1 ADAAV
6 RLALQHSPAL
16 QALLA
21 ESWAR
26 QSANAAAAALPN
38 PLLRLER
45 AVQGDVVELTRG
57 ISFGLLELL
66 TLPLRQ
72 QAAQQNQAAEQL
84 QLAQQVLLHAQATRQ
99 QWVRAVAAAQ
109 SEHHLAEAAEAA
121 QTGAELARRLEQAGN
136 SSRWQRLREEASA
149 AEARGA
155 LARARHTTLAERE
168 ALIRLLGLDAAQAA
182 RLQLP
187 ATLSPVP
194 EQEPLPTGN
203 DAAPLDATARLDLL
217 LARARWQQAGGERSA
232 DAVASWTDV
241 ELGLSQTRSSD
252 APDKRAVE
260 LGVRLPLFDL
270 GSARRQARN
279 ATERAAAE
287 RVAQAERDA
296 ASQLREQA
304 GALRAAWSLARQQLD
319 EQLPRQQQLTEETL
333 LRYNGMLISVFEL
346 LAQARNQ
353 AASTA
358 AAIDAQRDYW
368 LADAAWQSARIGV
381 PASSS
386 LGNAPAATSARD
398 SGGH

>member
-1 ADAAV
+1 MSMIKPIPALARRGPLALACASMLLLGACASVDPDAATGPARQWAERHAGTAVQLQATTPALPAEALAQPLTADAAV

-45 AVQGDVVELTRG
+45 AVQGDAVELTRG
-57 ISFGLLELL
+57 LSFGLLELL

-155 LARARHTTLAERE
+155 LARARHTTL
-168 ALIRLLGLDAAQAA
+168 
-182 RLQLP
+182 
-187 ATLSPVP
+187 
-194 EQEPLPTGN
+194 
-203 DAAPLDATARLDLL
+203 
-217 LARARWQQAGGERSA
+217 
-232 DAVASWTDV
+232 
-241 ELGLSQTRSSD
+241 
-252 APDKRAVE
+252 
-260 LGVRLPLFDL
+260 
-270 GSARRQARN
+270 
-279 ATERAAAE
+279 
-287 RVAQAERDA
+287 
-296 ASQLREQA
+296 
-304 GALRAAWSLARQQLD
+304 
-319 EQLPRQQQLTEETL
+319 
-333 LRYNGMLISVFEL
+333 
-346 LAQARNQ
+346 
-353 AASTA
+353 
-358 AAIDAQRDYW
+358 
-368 LADAAWQSARIGV
+368 
-381 PASSS
+381 
-386 LGNAPAATSARD
+386 
-398 SGGH
+398 